1 MPMNISKKVIAE
13 LPVCYCVAPLLYKG
27 EPHFLVA
34 SEQDHPCLLFDRD
47 GDQVAQIW
55 EKPGG
60 TMSMVQIPGSDG
72 AFLAIRGFYSPDR
85 GKEAAIYL
93 VWEEDGIWKN
103 KVVAELPCLHR
114 IDILTR
120 DGASWVIACCLKS
133 GYEYDG
139 DWRFPGKTWVCRLP
153 DQLSEDGAKLPPFI
167 PLLDNMLEN
176 HGYSRDMQD
185 GVMSGIVSCQSGTYR
200 FSPPQEGGEWTV
212 EKICEDPASDAVL
225 IDLDGCGQKELV
237 TIRPF
242 HGDTVAVY
250 KLQDGQYRKVWEY
263 EKRVPLAHAIT
274 AGMICGQPTAVIGH
288 RNADRDLFFITYED
302 GYKVTIADH
311 DIGPTNAMI
320 FRNGKENVLIAAN
333 REINEVAYYTFSQ

>member
-1 MPMNISKKVIAE
+1 MPMNISKKVIAK

-27 EPHFLVA
+27 KPHFLVA
-34 SEQDHPCLLFDRD
+34 SEQDHPCLLFDRH
-47 GDQVAQIW
+47 GDPVARIW

-139 DWRFPGKTWVCRLP
+139 NWRFPGKTWVCRLP
-153 DQLSEDGAKLPPFI
+153 DHLSEEGARLLSFI

-176 HGYSRDMQD
+176 HGYSRDTQD

-200 FSPPQEGGEWTV
+200 FTPPQEGGQWTV

-250 KLQDGQYRKVWEY
+250 KLKDGQYRKAWEY

-274 AGMICGQPTAVIGH
+274 AGMICGKPIAVIGH

-311 DIGPTNAMI
+311 DIGPTNAML
-320 FRNGKENVLIAAN
+320 FRTGKENVLIAAN
-333 REINEVAYYTFSQ
+333 REINEVAYYTFS

>member
-120 DGASWVIACCLKS
+120 DGTSWVIACCLKS
-133 GYEYDG
+133 GYEYDR

-153 DQLSEDGAKLPPFI
+153 DQLSDEGAKLPPFI
-167 PLLDNMLEN
+167 PLLDDMLEN

-200 FSPPQEGGEWTV
+200 FTPPQEGEEWTV

-333 REINEVAYYTFSQ
+333 REINEVAYYTFS

>member
-120 DGASWVIACCLKS
+120 DGTSWVIACCLKS

-153 DQLSEDGAKLPPFI
+153 DHLSDEGAKLPPFI
-167 PLLDNMLEN
+167 PLLDDMLEN

-200 FSPPQEGGEWTV
+200 FTPPQEGGEWTV

-311 DIGPTNAMI
+311 DIGPTNAMM
-320 FRNGKENVLIAAN
+320 FRNRKENVLIAAN

>member
-1 MPMNISKKVIAE
+1 MNISKKVIAE
-13 LPVCYCVAPLLYKG
+13 LPVCYCVAPLFYKG

-34 SEQDHPCLLFDRD
+34 SEQDHPCLLFDRN

-153 DQLSEDGAKLPPFI
+153 DHLSEEDEKLPPFI

-176 HGYSRDMQD
+176 HGYSRDTQD

-200 FSPPQEGGEWTV
+200 FTPPQEGGEWTV

-333 REINEVAYYTFSQ
+333 REINEVAYYMFSQ